1 MKNYL
6 KHKVDPTDKKLIS
19 SIDELSLWSAPFG
32 LNLLDTIKMNKNMN
46 VLDVGSGQGFP
57 AIELA
62 QRLGESSFIYGI
74 DPWKEAVERAEFKIN
89 QHQLKNIKI
98 IQGYA
103 EKLPFENSY
112 FDLIVS
118 NNGINNVEDLN
129 KTLNECRRVS
139 KKDAQLSFTMNLE
152 DSMIEFY
159 SIMKE
164 ELIKRND
171 KVALE
176 RMKDQIYHK
185 RKPLP
190 EIKILLNKNGFN
202 IEKIYEDIFY
212 LRFSD
217 GTSMF
222 NHPLIRDWFLPGWKE
237 IISHEQSEEIFDSV
251 ENKLNNIA
259 ENKNEIKLS
268 IPFITVHCSA
278 V

>member
-32 LNLLDTIKMNKNMN
+32 LNLLDTIKMNKNMK
-46 VLDVGSGQGFP
+46 VLDVGCGLGFP
-57 AIELA
+57 CIEIA

-103 EKLPFENSY
+103 EELPFENSY

-118 NNGINNVEDLN
+118 NNGINNVDDLN

-139 KKDAQLSFTMNLE
+139 KKNAQLTFSMNLE

-159 SIMKE
+159 SILKE
-164 ELIKRND
+164 ELMKRND
-171 KVALE
+171 KEALE
-176 RMKDQIYHK
+176 RMKNQIYHK
-185 RKPLP
+185 RKPLQ
-190 EIKILLNKNGFN
+190 EIKTLLNKNGFN
-202 IEKIYEDIFY
+202 IEKIYEDKFY
-212 LRFSD
+212 LRFLD
-217 GTSMF
+217 GISMF
-222 NHPLIRDWFLPGWKE
+222 NHPLIKNWFLPGWKG
-237 IISHEQSEEIFDSV
+237 IINQEHLEKIFDSV
-251 ENKLNNIA
+251 ENKLNIIS
-259 ENKNEIKLS
+259 EKESEFRLS
-268 IPFITVHCSA
+268 IPFITTDCTA